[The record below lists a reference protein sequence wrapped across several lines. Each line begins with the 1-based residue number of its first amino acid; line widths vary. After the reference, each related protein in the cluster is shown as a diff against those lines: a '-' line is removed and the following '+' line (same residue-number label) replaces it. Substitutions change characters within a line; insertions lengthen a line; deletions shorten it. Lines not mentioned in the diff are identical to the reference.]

1 MRQLRRPTCAVV
13 EGVGGVLKSL
23 TYLQGGHTVMSLRR
37 GSFRRGSACGEVQ
50 AKAFA
55 VSEAKKFGNVN
66 ERAILAARCRLSV
79 RCCKG
84 PAKVWRVG
92 EVRGCVART
101 TKARAPPRHHNA
113 RHPRRLPCQA
123 SSSIPQ
129 SECFQTAHPP
139 PRPRPVEAMQ
149 PRHVL
154 GFGIFRSPY
163 VLCAASACGEAT
175 SALRTI
181 GALSGP

>member
-1 MRQLRRPTCAVV
+1 MCCGRWGSC
-13 EGVGGVLKSL
+13 VLESL
-23 TYLQGGHTVMSLRR
+23 TYLKGGHTVVFLRR

-55 VSEAKKFGNVN
+55 VSEAKSFRNGN
-66 ERAILAARCRLSV
+66 ERATQAAKCRSSV

-84 PAKVWRVG
+84 SAKVWRVG

-113 RHPRRLPCQA
+113 RHPRRLTCQA
-123 SSSIPQ
+123 SSRVTQ
-129 SECFQTAHPP
+129 SECFLTAHPP
-139 PRPRPVEAMQ
+139 LRPCPMKAMQ

-154 GFGIFRSPY
+154 GFGVFFRSPY
-163 VLCAASACGEAT
+163 VLCAA
-175 SALRTI
+175 
-181 GALSGP
+181 